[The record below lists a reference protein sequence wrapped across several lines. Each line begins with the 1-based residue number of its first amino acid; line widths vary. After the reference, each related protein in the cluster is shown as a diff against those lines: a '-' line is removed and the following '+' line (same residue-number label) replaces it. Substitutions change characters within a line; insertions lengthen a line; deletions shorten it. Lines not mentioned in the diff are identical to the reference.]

1 MYQRSRKMLI
11 FLVVIFLADTTF
23 NVVVSGMSTKNT
35 SGEEY
40 ILSGNYVCATTYA
53 GNTILLDSLTW
64 IFGTAWEVLV
74 LFLAAWIAVKHFRVL
89 RQHSTG
95 GVIEDC
101 FTVLIKSHV
110 FYFFSFVAVSC
121 LNLMILSPAISV
133 NPDIIGVDYF
143 YGVLQVLTIVQMF
156 VMGPRLILGV
166 REFSAKRVTEPDAA
180 THMTSIAFQERVH
193 ISTGGGV

>member
-1 MYQRSRKMLI
+1 MP
-11 FLVVIFLADTTF
+11 
-23 NVVVSGMSTKNT
+23 
-35 SGEEY
+35 EEY

-74 LFLAAWIAVKHFRVL
+74 LFLAAWIAVKHFRAL

-110 FYFFSFVAVSC
+110 FYF
-121 LNLMILSPAISV
+121 L
-133 NPDIIGVDYF
+133 
-143 YGVLQVLTIVQMF
+143 
-156 VMGPRLILGV
+156 R
-166 REFSAKRVTEPDAA
+166 
-180 THMTSIAFQERVH
+180 
-193 ISTGGGV
+193 